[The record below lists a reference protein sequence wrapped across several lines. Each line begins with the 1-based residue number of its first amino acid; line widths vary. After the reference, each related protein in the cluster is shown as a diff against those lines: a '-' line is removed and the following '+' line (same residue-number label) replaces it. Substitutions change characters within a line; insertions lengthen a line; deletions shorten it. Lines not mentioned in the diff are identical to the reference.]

1 MAEGRWQSP
10 ALAHDHGVA
19 VVELEGRGN
28 VHRHILVA
36 LLVTVVLLDV
46 VTACANNALVRIV
59 QVHNACCISRRTL
72 HSQSGM
78 WVRHSQVVTAD
89 DDGALHLGGHDNPTQ
104 QLATDGHVSG
114 PRALLVD
121 VLTLLGL
128 DRGLEPKTDVLDE
141 AAQRLVHGQFKDA
154 CSWNGRIAPS

>member
-1 MAEGRWQSP
+1 MVEGRWQSP

-59 QVHNACCISRRTL
+59 QVRNACCISRRTL
-72 HSQSGM
+72 HSQSGTTS
-78 WVRHSQVVTAD
+78 VLSA
-89 DDGALHLGGHDNPTQ
+89 ALTGSHGG
-104 QLATDGHVSG
+104 
-114 PRALLVD
+114 
-121 VLTLLGL
+121 
-128 DRGLEPKTDVLDE
+128 
-141 AAQRLVHGQFKDA
+141 
-154 CSWNGRIAPS
+154 